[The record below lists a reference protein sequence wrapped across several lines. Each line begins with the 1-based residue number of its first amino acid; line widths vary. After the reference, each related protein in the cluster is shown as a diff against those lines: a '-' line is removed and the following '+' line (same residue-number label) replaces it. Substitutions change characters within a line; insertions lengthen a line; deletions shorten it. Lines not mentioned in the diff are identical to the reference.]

1 MKMPDA
7 KASVDKTWWKL
18 EKMPTWQLGK
28 VKSKRDVILEA
39 QKEKKKVHLATWMD
53 ICHLKNAE
61 LEPKRGDIAR
71 DDSGAHAVS
80 TEQDLQLRK

>member
-1 MKMPDA
+1 MLF
-7 KASVDKTWWKL
+7 WKH
-18 EKMPTWQLGK
+18 K
-28 VKSKRDVILEA
+28 KR
-39 QKEKKKVHLATWMD
+39 KKKVHLATWMD

-80 TEQDLQLRK
+80 TEQDRQLRK